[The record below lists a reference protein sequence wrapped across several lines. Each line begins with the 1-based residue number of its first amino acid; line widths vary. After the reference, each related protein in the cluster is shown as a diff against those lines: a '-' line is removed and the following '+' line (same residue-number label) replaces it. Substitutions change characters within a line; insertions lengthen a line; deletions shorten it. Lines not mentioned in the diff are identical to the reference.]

1 MSSYNGERMVD
12 YKAPIPAMAKFRSR
26 LCRLLQLI
34 PGFVALV
41 LARYQARF
49 VLGAH
54 QGAMVGEIYL
64 MNWAGRM
71 QAFLPLLKVSV
82 VFAAITLVLAA
93 LFAILAKRVLL
104 SWLIGLGYIVL
115 SVALNTFLA
124 KRLQVYRAV
133 FASLGA
139 LVANPPAAF
148 AFGLNALLLLA
159 IFLLSWRSLHRSS
172 LHIELGKGVML
183 AAQFALFAWGI

>member
-1 MSSYNGERMVD
+1 
-12 YKAPIPAMAKFRSR
+12 MAKFRSR

-49 VLGAH
+49 VLGARE
-54 QGAMVGEIYL
+54 GGMAGEIYPV
-64 MNWAGRM
+64 NWTGRM
-71 QAFLPLLKVSV
+71 QALLPLLKAGV

-104 SWLIGLGYIVL
+104 SWLIGLVYIVL
-115 SVALNTFLA
+115 SVALNTVLA
-124 KRLQVYRAV
+124 ELLRVYRAV
-133 FASLGA
+133 FTSVSA
-139 LVANPPAAF
+139 LAANPPAAF

-159 IFLLSWRSLHRSS
+159 ICLLSWRSLHRSS